1 MWPWKAGVPVLL
13 VNTSIG
19 TLSTCSMSL
28 SMSTLLNIVSQ
39 NSGMPLGCSSGLASS
54 FFVSSMEAFSFSS
67 SWSSSS
73 RTQHIANQWPQSHKH
88 SSLVRNTMS
97 SSITLAYSAISSSYS
112 GLTLWIACVKSVLI
126 CYPLFHVVISNSGK
140 EKHQLAL
147 TASCSSSSLSLVHS
161 HSSSVGSTVPVTIS
175 RLCNT
180 HKTGTDAWKN
190 NTFQVCGNRYVRNRH
205 FSES

>member
-1 MWPWKAGVPVLL
+1 MWPWKAGVLVPL

-73 RTQHIANQWPQSHKH
+73 RTQHITNQWPQSHKH
-88 SSLVRNTMS
+88 SSLDRNTMS

-112 GLTLWIACVKSVLI
+112 GLTLWVACVTSVLI
-126 CYPLFHVVISNSGK
+126 YYPLFHVVISNSVK
-140 EKHQLAL
+140 EKHWHLQRVAPPPLYRWSTHTL
-147 TASCSSSSLSLVHS
+147 HLWVPPSLSQFLVS
-161 HSSSVGSTVPVTIS
+161 A
-175 RLCNT
+175 T
-180 HKTGTDAWKN
+180 HTKQVQTHGKTTFFKYVETHMSETD
-190 NTFQVCGNRYVRNRH
+190 T